1 MKLKKHI
8 LNFEEANHL
17 NRKLRTFGLIVYSLI
32 CVAIF
37 ILPII
42 LIQFD
47 YIIISINKSATEF
60 FMLYIIGLL
69 LMLFSIIH
77 LSKVNLKINDEENII
92 KQYIEKEK
100 EFQLEFN
107 LLVHKKNKYL
117 ELRKIKHD
125 INNIL
130 QSAEILSHN
139 SNSISKEKTNKIID
153 ELQQQLDILN
163 RISEEESTNV

>member
-1 MKLKKHI
+1 M
-8 LNFEEANHL
+8 
-17 NRKLRTFGLIVYSLI
+17 NRRLRTFGLIVYSFI

-37 ILPII
+37 ILPIF

-47 YIIISINKSATEF
+47 YIRISTNKSTTQF
-60 FMLYIIGLL
+60 FIFYIIGFL
-69 LMLFSIIH
+69 LMLFSII
-77 LSKVNLKINDEENII
+77 LLCKVNLKINDEENIK
-92 KQYIEKEK
+92 KQYIEKQK

-117 ELRKIKHD
+117 EFRKIKHD

-130 QSAEILSHN
+130 QSAETLSHN
-139 SNSISKEKTNKIID
+139 GNSISKEKTNKIID
-153 ELQQQLDILN
+153 ALQQQLDILN

>member
-1 MKLKKHI
+1 
-8 LNFEEANHL
+8 
-17 NRKLRTFGLIVYSLI
+17 
-32 CVAIF
+32 
-37 ILPII
+37 
-42 LIQFD
+42 
-47 YIIISINKSATEF
+47 
-60 FMLYIIGLL
+60 
-69 LMLFSIIH
+69 MLFSIIH

-139 SNSISKEKTNKIID
+139 SNSISKEKNNKIID